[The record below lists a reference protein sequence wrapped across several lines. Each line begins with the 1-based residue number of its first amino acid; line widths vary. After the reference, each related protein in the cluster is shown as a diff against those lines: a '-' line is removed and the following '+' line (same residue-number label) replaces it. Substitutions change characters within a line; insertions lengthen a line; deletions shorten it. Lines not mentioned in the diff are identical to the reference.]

1 MLYNLTILD
10 FNEHDVNVLYTCYY
24 GFEQYSKNLTLDNPP
39 LHFGM
44 PLSVD
49 SILHSSVKFAWNFID
64 DVGFHETVKYL
75 KYIYIYIYNIYYQS
89 Y

>member
-1 MLYNLTILD
+1 MWLEY
-10 FNEHDVNVLYTCYY
+10 
-24 GFEQYSKNLTLDNPP
+24 PP

-64 DVGFHETVKYL
+64 DVGFHETVNNLAILDFSEHDVNVLYTMGL
-75 KYIYIYIYNIYYQS
+75 NNIAKI
-89 Y
+89 

>member
-1 MLYNLTILD
+1 MWLEY
-10 FNEHDVNVLYTCYY
+10 
-24 GFEQYSKNLTLDNPP
+24 PP
-39 LHFGM
+39 LHIGM

-75 KYIYIYIYNIYYQS
+75 KNKNIYIYNIYYHIF

>member
-1 MLYNLTILD
+1 MWLEY
-10 FNEHDVNVLYTCYY
+10 
-24 GFEQYSKNLTLDNPP
+24 PP

-75 KYIYIYIYNIYYQS
+75 KYIYILRI
-89 Y
+89 